1 MKTVNLIGCG
11 RVGQTLGRLMARE
24 GQVRVQDLLTRS
36 QASAE
41 QALNFIGSGRAV
53 GHLSDLR
60 PADLWLL
67 AVPDGQIAPVA
78 AALAACDS
86 LPPALAF
93 HASGALGADILKSL
107 QYQGWQVASAHCLLS
122 FASPALALAQFAGT
136 PCALEGDAQA
146 LAELRPLF
154 TRLGAECFDV
164 QTQDKMLYHAGAIFA
179 TNFLPVLQDLAEQLW
194 QHTGMPAPMR
204 QHLRASLLKNSV
216 DNITSLGP
224 QAALTGPAARGDLAL
239 VAAQGQAVQR
249 WNADAGQAY
258 QALSALARQLAQRQ
272 PANLPENNGT
282 ETGREPNGVNIYQ

>member
-1 MKTVNLIGCG
+1 LKTINLIGGG
-11 RVGQTLGRLMARE
+11 RVGQTLGRLLTQA
-24 GQVRVQDLLTRS
+24 GQVRVQDVLTRS

-41 QALNFIGSGRAV
+41 QALAFMGSGCAV
-53 GHLSDLR
+53 GHLTDMR

-86 LPPALAF
+86 VPPAMAF
-93 HASGALGADILKSL
+93 HASGALGANTLKPL
-107 QYQGWQVASAHCLLS
+107 QDKGWRVASAHCLLS
-122 FASPALALAQFAGT
+122 FASPALALQQFAGT

-146 LAELRPLF
+146 LSELRPLF
-154 TRLGAECFDV
+154 TRLGADCFDV
-164 QTQDKMLYHAGAIFA
+164 QAHDKMLYHAGAIFA
-179 TNFLPVLQDLAEQLW
+179 TNFIPVLQDLAEQLW

-204 QHLRASLLKNSV
+204 RHLRARLLQNAV
-216 DNITSLGP
+216 NNITALGP

-239 VAAQGQAVQR
+239 VTAQGQAVQQ

-272 PANLPENNGT
+272 PANFPENIGT
-282 ETGREPNGVNIYQ
+282 ETGRESNCANIYQ